1 MFSSTAQLYL
11 DSSIIKYC
19 FSYRVRL
26 PQWLNGKESTCRC
39 RRLRFSL
46 WVEKIPWRRKWQPTP
61 VFLPGK
67 SHGHGSLASY
77 SLWGHKSVKDN
88 LVTKQQQEQKV
99 NRQLDT
105 KTHAVYLVL
114 FKNVIRR
121 LVQAKMSL
129 ISGPV
134 WCHLAWSNTIMDVLD
149 RTISQGS

>member
-1 MFSSTAQLYL
+1 MFSCTAQLYL

-26 PQWLNGKESTCRC
+26 PRWLNGKESTCRC

-77 SLWGHKSVKDN
+77 SLWGHKSVKHN
-88 LVTKQQQEQKV
+88 LATKEQQEQKV

-129 ISGPV
+129 ISGPIRY
-134 WCHLAWSNTIMDVLD
+134 HLAWSNTITDVLD